1 MIASG
6 AWRTLPA
13 DRPCRSCSTSTGWTQ
28 PSAYAVL
35 SSLMNRSAQRDFFIS
50 YTGADRQWAE
60 WIAYVL
66 EEQGFSVVIQAW
78 DFRPGSNFVVEMQ
91 NAAEGATRT
100 ILVLSPD
107 YLQSQF
113 AAPEWAAAFAKDP
126 QGIERKLL
134 PVVVRACEP
143 RGMLKSLVHI
153 DLTDRDEADAR
164 DTLVEGLGAGRA
176 KPSARPAFP
185 VPTGG
190 QSLTDFPGSEPGR
203 REGQRL
209 TPFIP
214 AMRGRISHLD
224 QRRFGKE
231 AFDAVAAY
239 FETALP
245 ILAAAD
251 RDTEVDFQRIS
262 PLEFYAEV
270 FRSGKSVAYCRV
282 WRGGMLS
289 NDGIGYSEDRNANG
303 RNSYNEMLSISEAQ
317 GELRL
322 SALMSGFGFGRLPD
336 GLDVKNLTS
345 DQAAECLWKRLVGR
359 LEH

>member
-1 MIASG
+1 
-6 AWRTLPA
+6 
-13 DRPCRSCSTSTGWTQ
+13 
-28 PSAYAVL
+28 
-35 SSLMNRSAQRDFFIS
+35 MNRSAPRDFFVS
-50 YTGADRQWAE
+50 YAGADKQWAE

-91 NAAEGATRT
+91 NAAESAIRT
-100 ILVLSPD
+100 IMVLSPD

-143 RGMLKSLVHI
+143 RGMLKPLVHI
-153 DLTDRDEADAR
+153 DLTGRDEPDAR
-164 DTLVEGLGAGRA
+164 DTLIEGLGSGRA

-185 VPTGG
+185 APPGG
-190 QSLTDFPGSEPGR
+190 QSLTDFPGREPGR
-203 REGQRL
+203 REGPRL

-214 AMRGRISHLD
+214 PMKGRISDLD

-231 AFDAVAAY
+231 AFDAVVAY

-245 ILAAAD
+245 MLAAAD
-251 RDTEVDFQRIS
+251 KYTDVDFQRIGA
-262 PLEFYAEV
+262 LEFSAEV
-270 FRSGKSVAYCRV
+270 FRSGRSVAYCRV

-289 NDGIGYSEDRNANG
+289 SDGIGYSEDRNANG
-303 RNSYNEMLSISEAQ
+303 RNSYNEMLSISDAR

-322 SALMSGFGFGRLPD
+322 SALMSGFGSGRLLE
-336 GLDVKNLTS
+336 GLDAKNLTS
-345 DQAAECLWKRLVGR
+345 DQAAEYLWKRLVGR